1 MYKESLIKARE
12 ILIDILALEAG
23 INLVDKVELMMNIDK
38 FLDPEHYEDNLR
50 ILNEGGVQ
58 DVRRNNKH
66 R

>member
-12 ILIDILALEAG
+12 ILINILALEAG

-38 FLDPEHYEDNLR
+38 FLDPEHYEDNLG
-50 ILNEGGVQ
+50 ILNKGGAQ
-58 DVRRNNKH
+58 DGRGNNKH